1 MRIGILTGGGDVPG
15 LNPAIKAF
23 VNRATNDGHEV
34 VGLRRGWGA
43 LLDTNPDD
51 PDSIARNT
59 LALDPLTVRTVD
71 RTGGTFLHS
80 SRTNPGRVG
89 DADIPS
95 FLTAPS
101 GTDAP
106 HDFTPHALRVLQA
119 LGVEALVAIGG
130 DDTLSYALRMHN
142 EGVPVVAI
150 PKTMDNDV
158 HGTDYCIGF
167 STAITRCVGFV
178 NNLRSAVGSHER
190 IAVVELFG
198 RYSGATS
205 LFTGYLAAADRA
217 VISEVP
223 FEIGRLAEFVAA
235 DRAANPSNYSIVV
248 ISEGATMIGG
258 DRVES
263 GEADAYGHRK
273 LGGIG
278 QQTGDAINQI
288 TGIGIM
294 NQHVGYL
301 MRSGPPDTMDLMVG
315 FNFGTMAAELVN
327 SGVSGQMV
335 GIQAGTYT
343 TSDLTVLASGARS
356 VDVDA
361 FYDAAEYRPNVHAL
375 AGKTDVPILTILI
388 GSEHAQQAIR
398 AGISATGWRFQTPP
412 GRSAV
417 TAHRR

>member
-23 VNRATNDGHEV
+23 VTRAEEAGHTV
-34 VGLRRGWGA
+34 IGLRRGWGA
-43 LLDTNPDD
+43 LLNTNPDD
-51 PDSIARNT
+51 PLSIAEHT
-59 LALDPLTVRTVD
+59 MPLDRLVVRTID

-80 SRTNPGRVG
+80 SRTNPGRVS
-89 DADIPS
+89 DADIPD
-95 FLTAPS
+95 FLSAPEGS
-101 GTDAP
+101 TEP
-106 HDFTPHALRVLQA
+106 HDFTPHALRVLES
-119 LGVEALVAIGG
+119 LEVDALVAIGG
-130 DDTLSYALRMHN
+130 DDTLSYALRMHQ

-158 HGTDYCIGF
+158 QGTDYCIGF

-178 NNLRSAVGSHER
+178 NNIRSAVGSHER

-223 FEIGRLAEFVAA
+223 FDINRLAELAVA
-235 DRAANPSNYSIVV
+235 DRAVNPSNYSIVV

-258 DRVES
+258 DRSET

-278 QQTGDAINQI
+278 QQTGDMIKEI
-288 TGIGIM
+288 TGVGIM

-315 FNFGTMAAELVN
+315 FNYGTMASELVF
-327 SGVSGQMV
+327 GGTSGQMV
-335 GIQAGTYT
+335 GIQDGKYT
-343 TSDLTVLASGARS
+343 TNDLSVLAGGARS

-361 FYDAAEYRPNVHAL
+361 FYDSDQYRPNVHAL
-375 AGKTDVPILTILI
+375 AGKPLFLY
-388 GSEHAQQAIR
+388 
-398 AGISATGWRFQTPP
+398 
-412 GRSAV
+412 
-417 TAHRR
+417 